1 MKKLILLFIICSVA
15 AQAQI
20 TAYSNATATA
30 DNFGA
35 IGGYAFTKLDFYP
48 NVAKPN
54 PYVLS
59 GPSLQNDF
67 TLVATSPQGLQS
79 VNGRLTSTLTNQ
91 PISFQFKGNNIRKMS
106 CSLGHVG
113 GNIQITAYT
122 NLGNSSTIES
132 GASVYSNFIGF
143 EVQGQNE
150 YITSIEFSA
159 PTIANFSIT
168 ILNFTIGDNVSQNV
182 ALNFDGVNDYVGV
195 HYSVGNFNYNEPFTV
210 SCWVRPA
217 TSQTYLSNQDNAII
231 EKWDQTGPYP
241 FVIRYLNQTAG
252 SNEGKVV
259 VARYDGVHNPTIT
272 STAKINDGKWHHI
285 AFTSGGNLGTM
296 NLYIDGV
303 QQGSG
308 ITDNTSQ
315 TTTNS
320 APIYFGRR
328 GNGAEG
334 VNYFKGDI
342 DEVRIW
348 AFATTQTSIQ
358 NEMYCKNPSSALAA
372 FNFGNGSPHNDNRR
386 ILSVENSVNFNYSGF
401 LYDFD
406 KIGDASNWVTGQV
419 KYVKKDAT
427 GSNNGSSWANAF
439 TDLQSALPAN
449 TCNDLFDVYVSSNTY
464 KPAVSN
470 VNISFQIP
478 SGMQIYGGF
487 TGNEKNINERNLA
500 LIHTTNKTT
509 LTGDLGIN
517 DTPFNFASN
526 RSDNSYNIVTINGG
540 YVTFDGFTVRGGQD
554 YGIIKGPYGDIKI
567 SNCRMV
573 DNINGLNLD
582 GDNTTVSNCMMAG
595 NNNNGI
601 SIMNSSTNFSN
612 CLIVN
617 NGGFGI
623 FQRDIGTI
631 FTNLINC
638 TIAVNGD
645 IGIKSFTDDAN
656 AIINNNFKNTI
667 IKDNV
672 VGIDDAGSGVT
683 NYTITY
689 GLLQGVTTGTG
700 NLNGNTVNPQF
711 VSPLANT
718 IKSDAGDYRLKW
730 CSLAI
735 NAGDNTGISPLDLD
749 RNPRNFNTVADM
761 GAYEFL
767 GNTPSPTNAT
777 SSTITGTIDSP
788 TYSGGAIQTITSNAK
803 ILAPAG
809 AIDFKA
815 PNSITLNPGF
825 EARGVSKYFQAAIG
839 PNVACSN

>member
-20 TAYSNATATA
+20 TAYSNATA

-59 GPSLQNDF
+59 GPSPQNDF
-67 TLVATSPQGLQS
+67 TLVATSPQGLKS
-79 VNGRLTSTLTNQ
+79 VGGRLTSTLTNQ
-91 PISFQFKGNNIRKMS
+91 PISFQFKGNNLRKMS
-106 CSLGHVG
+106 YSLGYAG
-113 GNIQITAYT
+113 GIIQITAYT
-122 NLGNSSTIES
+122 NLGNFSTIGS
-132 GASVYSNFIGF
+132 GGHVSNNFIGF
-143 EVQGQNE
+143 DVQGQNE

-159 PTIANFSIT
+159 PTIANYSVT
-168 ILNFTIGDNVSQNV
+168 INNFTIGDNVSQNV

-195 HYSVGNFNYNEPFTV
+195 HYSVGNFNYNQPFTV

-252 SNEGKVV
+252 SNEGKVR
-259 VARYDGVHNPTIT
+259 VARYDGINNPTIT

-308 ITDNTSQ
+308 ITDNTAQ

-358 NEMYCKNPSSALAA
+358 NEMFCKTPTLALAA

-386 ILSVENSVNFNYSGF
+386 ILSVVNSVNINSLGF

-406 KIGDASNWVTGQV
+406 KIGDASNFVTGQV

-427 GSNNGSSWANAF
+427 GSNDGSSWANAF
-439 TDLQSALPAN
+439 TDLQSALPAK
-449 TCNDLFDVYVSSNTY
+449 TCNDLFDVYVATGTHKPHASNT
-464 KPAVSN
+464 SL
-470 VNISFQIP
+470 SFNIP
-478 SGMQIYGGF
+478 SGMKIYGGF
-487 TGNEKNINERNLA
+487 AGTEKNINERDMA

-509 LTGDLGIN
+509 LSGDLNNN
-517 DTPFNFASN
+517 DTQFVFDATRNG
-526 RSDNSYNIVTINGG
+526 NSSILVIINEA
-540 YVTFDGFTVRGGQD
+540 TLDGFTMRGGSG
-554 YGIIKGPYGDIKI
+554 GIYKDDLGEVKI
-567 SNCRMV
+567 SNCKII
-573 DNINGLNLD
+573 DNNVGLRLNGNS
-582 GDNTTVSNCMMAG
+582 TVSKCIIAG
-595 NNNNGI
+595 NNVDGVYMENN
-601 SIMNSSTNFSN
+601 STNFQN
-612 CLIVN
+612 CLIAN
-617 NGGFGI
+617 NGRYGI
-623 FQRDIGTI
+623 YNDSYGSNSQVN
-631 FTNLINC
+631 FTNC
-638 TIAVNGD
+638 TIASN
-645 IGIKSFTDDAN
+645 AN
-656 AIINNNFKNTI
+656 AGIQNESGFELSITNNIKNTI
-667 IKDNV
+667 IKDNAGG
-672 VGIDDAGSGVT
+672 GIVDGGGGFTT
-683 NYTITY
+683 NNISYS
-689 GLLQGVTTGTG
+689 LVENQF
-700 NLNGNTVNPQF
+700 GNTANPQF
-711 VSPLANT
+711 VSPLPNT
-718 IKSDAGDYRLKW
+718 VRSDAGDYRLKW

-735 NAGDNTGISPLDLD
+735 GAGNNTGISPLDLD
-749 RNPRNFNTVADM
+749 RNPRNFNGTADM
-761 GAYEFL
+761 GAFEFL
-767 GNTPSPTNAT
+767 GNTPSQLPTSN
-777 SSTITGTIDSP
+777 IIGTIDSP
-788 TYSGGAIQTITSNAK
+788 TYAGGVIQTITSTAK

-815 PNSITLNPGF
+815 PNSIILSPGF
-825 EARGVSKYFQAAIG
+825 EARGVGKYFKAEIG
-839 PNVACSN
+839 ANVGCSN